1 MKIPIYQID
10 AFASRVFTG
19 NPAAVCPLEKWLP
32 DTVMQA
38 IAQENNLSETA
49 FFVQEDGG
57 YQIRWFTPAAEV
69 DLCGHATL
77 ASAFVLF
84 QRLNIEG
91 NTVTFTS
98 RSGPLKVTQK
108 DHLLSLDFPAQ
119 PPEPCDPPQALLDAL
134 TVEPKDVPPEEVL
147 LAEDYIVVYAAGSDV
162 SLCRPDF
169 SALKGLGARGVAITA
184 PGNDVD
190 FVSRFFAPNVGID
203 EDPVT
208 GSVHCSLTPYWSK
221 RLGKKQMVAHQISE
235 RGGELHCADA
245 GERILISGQAV
256 EYLKGEIT
264 L

>member
-32 DTVMQA
+32 DPVLQA

-49 FFVQEDGG
+49 FFTREEKG
-57 YQIRWFTPAAEV
+57 YHIRWFTPSTEV

-77 ASAFVLF
+77 ASAHVLF
-84 QRLNIEG
+84 QRLKVDG
-91 NTVTFTS
+91 DMVHFTS
-98 RSGPLKVTQK
+98 RSGPLKVTRK

-119 PPEPCDPPQALLDAL
+119 QPKHCDPPKALLDGL
-134 TVEPKDVPPEEVL
+134 RVEPKNVSPDEVL
-147 LAEDYIVVYAAGSDV
+147 IAEDYLVIYAAGSDV

-169 SALKGLGARGVAITA
+169 NVLKGLGARGVAITA

-190 FVSRFFAPNVGID
+190 FVSRFFAPNVGIN

-208 GSVHCSLTPYWSK
+208 GSVHCALTPYWSK
-221 RLGKKQMVAHQISE
+221 RLGKKRMTAHQISE
-235 RGGELHCADA
+235 RGGELICTDA

-256 EYLKGEIT
+256 EYMKGEIT

>member
-49 FFVQEDGG
+49 FFVQEDSG
-57 YQIRWFTPAAEV
+57 YNIRWFTPTAEV

-84 QRLNIEG
+84 QRLNFKGDTI
-91 NTVTFTS
+91 TFTF
-98 RSGPLKVTQK
+98 RSGSLKVTQR
-108 DHLLSLDFPAQ
+108 DHLFSLDFPAQ
-119 PPEPCDPPQALLDAL
+119 PPEPCDPPKALLDGL

-169 SALKGLGARGVAITA
+169 TLLKGLGARGVAITA

-190 FVSRFFAPNVGID
+190 FVSRFFAPNVGIN

-221 RLGKKQMVAHQISE
+221 RLGKKQMVAHQISQ
-235 RGGELHCADA
+235 RGGELHCTDA

>member
-1 MKIPIYQID
+1 MEIPIYQID

-49 FFVQEDGG
+49 FFVQEGDG
-57 YQIRWFTPAAEV
+57 YHIRWFTPKAEV

-77 ASAFVLF
+77 GSAYVLF
-84 QRLNIEG
+84 ECIKIDRDTIR
-91 NTVTFTS
+91 FKS
-98 RSGPLKVTQK
+98 KSGPLTVTRQ
-108 DHLLSLDFPAQ
+108 DHLMTLDFPVQQ
-119 PPEPCDPPQALLDAL
+119 PKPCDPPKDLLNALR
-134 TVEPKDVPPEEVL
+134 VEPKDVPPEEVL
-147 LAEDYIVVYAAGSDV
+147 LAEDYIIVYAAGSDV

-169 SALKGLGARGVAITA
+169 GMLKGLEARGVAITA

-190 FVSRFFAPNVGID
+190 FVSRFFAPNIGID

-208 GSVHCSLTPYWSK
+208 GSVHCALTPYWSRK
-221 RLGKKQMVAHQISE
+221 LGKKRLVAHQLSE
-235 RGGELHCADA
+235 RGGQLICTDEGD
-245 GERILISGQAV
+245 RILISGQAV